1 MLGIQMEAERM
12 AVIRPGSLMVT
23 GETKADL
30 LKRLIEESNA
40 DALRRLIDTALLT
53 EQYTSLKD
61 LIQSI
66 EEQGGLQG
74 VWDGFVALDYL
85 SRLAR
90 VGVIATLGDDTGPAN
105 MPNFMV
111 TEKGRAMLE
120 RRQESPHN
128 ESRYLHAVKAR
139 VAQPDAVVMAYLAE
153 GVETWASGLY
163 RSSAVMLGCACEK
176 LILLLAETIAIG
188 KIAPYSV
195 NLSRTLSAVRP
206 AHISTIFGDV
216 RGALSEMAL
225 KKRLPDLL
233 ADGIDRRLSSIFD
246 HARVLRNDA
255 GHPTGK
261 DMTAEETEAGLLL
274 FPGFYEYVDQII
286 RHLKENP

>member
-1 MLGIQMEAERM
+1 
-12 AVIRPGSLMVT
+12 MVT
-23 GETKADL
+23 GESKSDL

-40 DALRRLIDTALLT
+40 DALKRLIDTALVA
-53 EQYTSLKD
+53 EQYPTLND

-66 EEQGGLQG
+66 ERQGLQQG
-74 VWDGFVALDYL
+74 VWDGVVALEYVA
-85 SRLAR
+85 RLAR
-90 VGVIATLGDDTGPAN
+90 VGVIATLGENSSSTA
-105 MPNFMV
+105 MPHFIV
-111 TEKGRAMLE
+111 TERGRAMLE

-128 ESRYLHAVKAR
+128 ESRYLHAVRAR
-139 VAQPDAVVMAYLAE
+139 VGQPDAVVMAYLAE
-153 GVETWASGLY
+153 AVETWTSGLY

-176 LILLLAETIAIG
+176 LILLLAEAIAIG
-188 KIAPYSV
+188 KVAPYGV

-206 AHISTIFGDV
+206 THISTIFGDV

-225 KKRLPDLL
+225 KKKLPDHL

-261 DMTAEETEAGLLL
+261 DMTAEEAEAGLLL
-274 FPGFYEYVDQII
+274 FPGFYEYADQII
-286 RHLKENP
+286 SHLKLNP